1 MPPLTVGYDATAAVT
16 QQAGIGRY
24 ARELLRALGHL
35 PECFRYKVVFE
46 SRGANVP
53 LPQLGDQFSVYPIPA
68 SDRLMNAVWH
78 RARLPIPIEVRTGRI
93 DVFHSPDFSMA
104 PSIAPSLVTVHDL
117 AFEAVPQLSYPSLAR
132 YLHRVVPRGV
142 RRARAVIVPS
152 SHTKAEMLARLGT
165 DEGKVHVIPEGVSGV
180 FRPDSPADDA
190 AVLQRRGITRPYI
203 FTHSTLEPRKNVD
216 RLLEAISLLQTS
228 EFPHVLLLAGRLGW
242 LYEPIFETHARL
254 ELGDRARFLT
264 DCSDQE
270 LAALLRQADLA
281 VYPSLYEGFG
291 LPVLEALACG
301 APTVCSGNTSFP
313 EIAGTAA
320 DLFDP
325 WDVDDIAAVMRAVL
339 EDGDRQAALRRQG
352 PVQARTFTWERC
364 ARATVEVY
372 NAVGQG

>member
-216 RLLEAISLLQTS
+216 RLLEAI
-228 EFPHVLLLAGRLGW
+228 
-242 LYEPIFETHARL
+242 FETHARL